1 MKDCANIEI
10 TIEMLWERNIYGE
23 RKRSISQGDVKE
35 IYNKTGTVLRYDSN
49 EPIFRKKPERS
60 KNNRKRIERER
71 EGEEWKVKHSRNFV
85 ETWELDAW
93 ILFRVIWNDGGVAS
107 STIIS
112 RTPFDRSLNIECL
125 YMAQT

>member
-71 EGEEWKVKHSRNFV
+71 ERGRNERWNIREISWKPENSMREFYFV
-85 ETWELDAW
+85 
-93 ILFRVIWNDGGVAS
+93 
-107 STIIS
+107 
-112 RTPFDRSLNIECL
+112 
-125 YMAQT
+125 